1 MNLRIIAA
9 QLNLTVGDTQGNLSL
24 ITQAIER
31 ARDEMKADII
41 VFPELAL
48 TGYPP
53 EDILYRAAYL
63 DEVDAAVDSLLN
75 KAHGITVIVGH
86 PQQTPL
92 GLCNAVTVLQD
103 KKWVITYQKRC
114 LPNTQVFDERRYFE
128 PGRDAATFYYKGV
141 TIGLAICEDI
151 WHPEPLQSLK
161 EEHADLVIVCN
172 ASPFSADKMKTRYS
186 ILKAQAR
193 SIGVPIVYL
202 NLVGGQDELIFDGG
216 SLAINPEGVI
226 VSQAPVF
233 EETLWPID
241 CVIEGSTVTVPP
253 QTITPLPDQAASI
266 YQAVVM
272 GVRDYTHQNKFPGI
286 LVGLSG
292 GVDSALTLAIAV
304 DAIGAEGVEALLMPS
319 RYTSDLSNDLALAQ
333 IKAMGVRHDIL
344 SIEPAHEGFLSV
356 LSHRLNHQVAGITEQ
371 NIQARCR
378 GTLIMAVSNKTGYL
392 VLTTGNKS
400 EYATGY
406 ATLYGDMCGGFAPLK
421 DVSKTW
427 VYAMA
432 QYRNGISPVIPQA
445 VIDRPPTA
453 ELAPN
458 QRDTDSLPDYP
469 TLDKILA
476 LYVEQGQSVSQIVH
490 AGFDRKDVERFTSL
504 LYRNEYKRRQSPPG
518 PKVTNKAFGRD
529 RRYPITSGYCGKS

>member
-9 QLNLTVGDTQGNLSL
+9 QLNLIVGDTQENLNL
-24 ITQAIER
+24 IKQAIQR
-31 ARDEMKADII
+31 ARDELKADLI
-41 VFPELAL
+41 VFPELTL
-48 TGYPP
+48 SGYPP
-53 EDILYRAAYL
+53 EDLLFRSAYL
-63 DEVDAAVDSLLN
+63 EELDAAMDSLR
-75 KAHGITVIVGH
+75 AQTDGITVIVGH
-86 PQQTPL
+86 PQQTAL

-114 LPNTQVFDERRYFE
+114 LPNTQVFDEKRYFE
-128 PGRDAATFYYKGV
+128 PGRDPATFYLKGA

-151 WHPEPLQSLK
+151 WHPEPLQELK
-161 EEHADLVIVCN
+161 QEQVDLVIVCN
-172 ASPFSADKMKTRYS
+172 ASPFSADKMKTRVS

-193 SIGVPIVYL
+193 TIKAPMVYV
-202 NLVGGQDELIFDGG
+202 NWVGGQDELIFDGG
-216 SLAINPEGVI
+216 SLAMNPEGVI

-233 EETLWPID
+233 QECLWPID
-241 CVIEGSTVTVPP
+241 CLIKESTVTIPP
-253 QTITPLPDQAASI
+253 QTLTPLPDPVASI

-272 GVRDYTHQNKFPGI
+272 GVRDYFTKNKFPGI

-292 GVDSALTLAIAV
+292 GIDSALTLAIAV
-304 DAIGAEGVEALLMPS
+304 DAIGADRVEAVLMPS
-319 RYTSDLSNDLALAQ
+319 RYTSDQSNELALAQ
-333 IKAMGVRHDIL
+333 VKVMGVRHDIL

-356 LSHRLNHQVAGITEQ
+356 LSHRLNHQETGIAEQ

-378 GTLIMAVSNKTGYL
+378 GALIMALSNKTGDL

-406 ATLYGDMCGGFAPLK
+406 TTLYGDMCGGYAPLK

-432 QYRNGISPVIPQA
+432 KYRNGIAPVIPQA

-458 QRDTDSLPDYP
+458 QRDSDSLPEYDI
-469 TLDKILA
+469 LDKILT
-476 LYVEQGQSVSQIVH
+476 LYVEQGQSVAEIVQ
-490 AGFDRKDVERFTSL
+490 AGFEQKDVERFTRL

-529 RRYPITSGYCGKS
+529 RRYPITSGYLGQS